1 MGISSLGVG
10 SGLDLEGLV
19 SQLLEAE
26 RAPKAARLDAQDER
40 IESEISSLGQLKSK
54 LSEFKDSVDELRKDQ
69 SLTGRE
75 PTIRNPSEESEPFT
89 AEASNSALTGE
100 YAITVE
106 RLASGS
112 RIESATA
119 ANGGFTSPTDE
130 VTDTAGSLT
139 FKIDGTG
146 DTFSINVA
154 AGATL
159 AQLREQINKAEGNF
173 GITANIINTGTADG
187 GAKLVISSK
196 VTGEGNDLSI
206 VNDNNL
212 AGLNR
217 IATTDSAETASY
229 LVPTKTAQN
238 AQAIIDGITVQSDT
252 NEFENTIQNVTF
264 TAKAVSEKNSLDEF
278 QSSTLVIGFD
288 QEALD
293 EKIKGFV
300 ESYNALNEEIRSLTK
315 YGESDL
321 EEDGALAGDFT
332 IRGIQS
338 GFGNILSGT
347 VSASALGGLFQIGIE
362 LTSEGKLEIGSSDFG
377 LGTGASRLSDALEDN
392 FDEVSKLF
400 TADDGIATKLYDFI
414 DQYTKSSGI
423 LADRETAAKDQ
434 RDRLLDDRAA
444 FELRLVSFEQTL
456 RGRYL
461 NLDQT
466 VARLQQSSS
475 ALLASLF

>member
-19 SQLLEAE
+19 TQLLEAE

-40 IESEISSLGQLKSK
+40 IEAEISSLGQIKSK

-75 PTIRNPSEESEPFT
+75 PTIRNPSEETEPFT

-119 ANGGFTSPTDE
+119 ATGGFAASTDE
-130 VTDTAGSLT
+130 VTDTDGSLT
-139 FKIDGTG
+139 FKIGGTT
-146 DTFSINVA
+146 DTFSIDIT
-154 AGATL
+154 AGSTL
-159 AQLREQINKAEGNF
+159 AQLREQINNAEGNF
-173 GITANIINTGTADG
+173 GVTANIINTGTADG
-187 GAKLVISSK
+187 GAKLVISSN

-206 VNDNNL
+206 VNDNDI

-217 IATTDSAETASY
+217 IATTDSAETAIY
-229 LVPTKTAQN
+229 LEPTEVAQN

-264 TAKAVSEKNSLDEF
+264 TAKAISEKNSLDEF
-278 QSSTLVIGFD
+278 QSSSLVIGFD
-288 QEALD
+288 EEALD
-293 EKIKGFV
+293 EKIREFV
-300 ESYNALNEEIRSLTK
+300 ESYNSLNDEIRSLTR
-315 YGESDL
+315 YGESEL
-321 EEDGALAGDFT
+321 EDDGALAGDFT
-332 IRGIQS
+332 IRGIQA
-338 GFGNILSGT
+338 GLGNILSGT
-347 VSASALGGLFQIGIE
+347 VEGSELGGLFQVGIE
-362 LTSEGKLEIGSSDFG
+362 LTSDGKLEIGSTDFG

-414 DQYTKSSGI
+414 DQYTKSSGV

-434 RDRLLDDRAA
+434 RDQLLDDRAA

>member
-40 IESEISSLGQLKSK
+40 IESEISSLGQIKSK
-54 LSEFKDSVDELRKDQ
+54 LSDFKDSVDELRKDQ

-75 PTIRNPSEESEPFT
+75 PTIRNPSEETEPFT

-100 YAITVE
+100 YAVTVE

-119 ANGGFTSPTDE
+119 LDGGFASSSDE

-139 FKIDGTG
+139 FKIGGTG
-146 DTFSINVA
+146 DTFSLNVA
-154 AGATL
+154 AGSTL
-159 AQLREQINKAEGNF
+159 AQLREQINNAENNF

-187 GAKLVISSK
+187 GAKLVISSSI
-196 VTGEGNDLSI
+196 TGEGNDLSI
-206 VNDNNL
+206 VNDNDL
-212 AGLNR
+212 TGLNR
-217 IATTDSAETASY
+217 IATTDSTESASY
-229 LVPTKTAQN
+229 LTPTKTAQN
-238 AQAIIDGITVQSDT
+238 AQAVIDGITVQSDT

-288 QEALD
+288 EEALD
-293 EKIKGFV
+293 EKIREFV
-300 ESYNALNEEIRSLTK
+300 ESYNSLNTEIRSLTK
-315 YGESDL
+315 YGESEL
-321 EEDGALAGDFT
+321 EDDGALAGDFT
-332 IRGIQS
+332 IRGIQA
-338 GFGNILSGT
+338 GLGNILSGT
-347 VSASALGGLFQIGIE
+347 VTGSELGGLFQAGIE
-362 LTSEGKLEIGSSDFG
+362 LTSDGELEIGSTDFG

-423 LADRETAAKDQ
+423 LADRESAAKDQ
-434 RDRLLDDRAA
+434 RDQLLDDRAA
-444 FELRLVSFEQTL
+444 FELRLVSFEETL

-466 VARLQQSSS
+466 VARLQQTSS
-475 ALLASLF
+475 ALLSSLL

>member
-40 IESEISSLGQLKSK
+40 IEAEISSLGQIKSK

-75 PTIRNPSEESEPFT
+75 PTIRNPSEETEPFT

-100 YAITVE
+100 YAVTVE

-112 RIESATA
+112 RIESDTA
-119 ANGGFTSPTDE
+119 VNGGFASSSDE

-139 FKIDGTG
+139 FKIGGTG

-159 AQLREQINKAEGNF
+159 AELREQINNSEDNF

-196 VTGEGNDLSI
+196 ITGEGNDLSI
-206 VNDNNL
+206 INDNDR

-217 IATTDSAETASY
+217 ISTTDSSETASY
-229 LVPTKTAQN
+229 LTPTKTAQN
-238 AQAIIDGITVQSDT
+238 AQAVIDGITVQSDT

-288 QEALD
+288 KEALD
-293 EKIKGFV
+293 EKIREFV
-300 ESYNALNEEIRSLTK
+300 ESYNSLNTEIRSLTK
-315 YGESDL
+315 YGESEL
-321 EEDGALAGDFT
+321 EDDGALAGDFT
-332 IRGIQS
+332 IRGIQA
-338 GFGNILSGT
+338 GLGNILSST
-347 VSASALGGLFQIGIE
+347 VTGSELGGLFQVGIE
-362 LTSEGKLEIGSSDFG
+362 LTSDGKLEIGSTDFG

-414 DQYTKSSGI
+414 DQYTKSSGV

-434 RDRLLDDRAA
+434 RDQLLDDRAA

-466 VARLQQSSS
+466 VARLQQTSS
-475 ALLASLF
+475 ALLATL